1 MVCVVLRIGARD
13 LQIDDYLHRS
23 QLEVTNIWRNGE
35 ASRNGRVNESSG
47 FNLSFP
53 EESSWAESLAA
64 VSAHLRSEASL
75 LRELRDVNAEVELD
89 IGVTVGEEQSYAP
102 SLGFPSEFLA
112 DLASLGIS
120 LTVSA
125 YPTNDET

>member
-1 MVCVVLRIGARD
+1 MVYVVLRIASRD
-13 LQIDDYLHRS
+13 LPVDDYLHRS
-23 QLEVTNIWRNGE
+23 RLEVTNIWRNGE

-53 EESSWAESLAA
+53 DEPSWSKSLAA
-64 VSAHLRSEASL
+64 VRGHLQSEAVL
-75 LRELRDVNAEVELD
+75 LRDLRDVNAEMELD

-102 SLGFPSEFLA
+102 SLEFPSEFLA